1 MMNSIGLV
9 SDLSDIRCLGHEK
22 FTCKFDAHPWF
33 LLKQKRSRKKER
45 HLL

>member
-1 MMNSIGLV
+1 MNSIGLV

-22 FTCKFDAHPWF
+22 FTYKLDTHPWF
-33 LLKQKRSRKKER
+33 LQKQKRSRKKEG